1 MDVTNVVRSDTIEQY
16 LDRSRELFSQATTW
30 SMNLIGQS
38 QDVSWDTATK
48 FLSDYLLLP
57 LVVLLGLL
65 IVVKRALGD

>member
-1 MDVTNVVRSDTIEQY
+1 MDAMNVVRSDLIEQY
-16 LDRSRELFSQATTW
+16 LARSRELLADAVTWGAT
-30 SMNLIGQS
+30 LIAQS
-38 QDVSWDTATK
+38 QQVSWDAASK

>member
-1 MDVTNVVRSDTIEQY
+1 MDAMNVVRSDTIEQY
-16 LDRSRELFSQATTW
+16 LGRSRELLSQATTW
-30 SMNLIGQS
+30 SMNLISQS

-65 IVVKRALGD
+65 LVVKRALGD

>member
-1 MDVTNVVRSDTIEQY
+1 MDAMNVVRSDTIEQY
-16 LDRSRELFSQATTW
+16 LDRSRELLSQATTW
-30 SMNLIGQS
+30 SMNLISQS
-38 QDVSWDTATK
+38 QDVSWDTASK

>member
-1 MDVTNVVRSDTIEQY
+1 MDAMNIARSDLIEEY
-16 LDRSRELFSQATTW
+16 VARSRQLLSEAFTW
-30 SMNLIGQS
+30 GMNLIGYS
-38 QDVSWDTATK
+38 QEVSWDTATK

>member
-1 MDVTNVVRSDTIEQY
+1 MDAMNVVRNDLIEQY
-16 LDRSRELFSQATTW
+16 LARSRELLSDAFAW
-30 SMNLIGQS
+30 GMNLIGRS
-38 QDVSWDTATK
+38 DELSWDVATK

>member
-1 MDVTNVVRSDTIEQY
+1 MDAMNVVRSDTIEPY
-16 LDRSRELFSQATTW
+16 LSRSRELLSQATTW
-30 SMNLIGQS
+30 SMNLISQS